1 MTSDAASSSPRRR
14 PKGDKR
20 QRTRAKIIEAAA
32 LLVEE
37 KGFEHT
43 TVQDVARRAGVSN
56 GAIYGNFRNR
66 DDIFAAIGPTYWP
79 QVRPQFRP
87 GSSFAEKMR
96 AVAEATI
103 AILPERRR
111 RGHGRLTGLAYAL
124 SNEALRAIVLERST
138 VFYDAAAA
146 WWRSLPDDEPLPMPP
161 EILVRLLNV
170 LTEGLT
176 LQWLLTP
183 ELIPDE
189 LIYSAFAALAGEQAK
204 PPG

>member
-1 MTSDAASSSPRRR
+1 MTSDAAVDSPRRR

-20 QRTRAKIIEAAA
+20 ARTRARIIEAAA
-32 LLVEE
+32 RLVEE
-37 KGFEHT
+37 RGFEHT

-56 GAIYGNFRNR
+56 GAIYGNFKNR

-79 QVRPQFRP
+79 QVRPRFTP

-103 AILPERRR
+103 AMLPERRR
-111 RGHGRLTGLAYAL
+111 RGHGRLTGLAYSL
-124 SNEALRAIVLERST
+124 TNEALQALVLERST
-138 VFYDAAAA
+138 VFYAAAAA
-146 WWRSLPDDEPLPMPP
+146 WWRSLPDDEQPPMPP

-176 LQWLLTP
+176 LQWLITP
-183 ELIPDE
+183 DLITDE
-189 LIYSAFAALAGEQAK
+189 VIHAAFAALASGASAGQ
-204 PPG
+204 

>member
-1 MTSDAASSSPRRR
+1 MTSDDAVESPRRR

-20 QRTRAKIIEAAA
+20 ARTRAKIIQAAA

-37 KGFEHT
+37 KGFDHT

-66 DDIFAAIGPTYWP
+66 DDILAAIGPAYWP
-79 QVRPQFRP
+79 QVRPQFTP

-103 AILPERRR
+103 AILPERRG

-124 SNEALRAIVLERST
+124 TNEALRALVLERST
-138 VFYDAAAA
+138 VFYAAAAA
-146 WWRSLPDDEPLPMPP
+146 WWRSLPDDEQPPMPP

-170 LTEGLT
+170 ITEGLT
-176 LQWLLTP
+176 LQWLITP
-183 ELIPDE
+183 DLVTDE
-189 LIYSAFAALAGEQAK
+189 VIHAAFAALASERAK
-204 PPG
+204 A